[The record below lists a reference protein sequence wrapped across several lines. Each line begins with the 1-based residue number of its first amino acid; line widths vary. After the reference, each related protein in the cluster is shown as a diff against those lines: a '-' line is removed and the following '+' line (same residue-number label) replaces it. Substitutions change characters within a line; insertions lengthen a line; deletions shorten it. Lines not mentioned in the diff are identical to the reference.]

1 MKKKICTYTLNYQL
15 ALNILADIFGSDND
29 RTMSDI
35 SKSPR
40 RITEEKPILRQILR
54 EIATHD
60 FDGIKDLFKM
70 TLVSKG
76 IYKVVLNTP
85 ELWLTISNKLP
96 IEEIEK
102 RITLSRGAKLP
113 TLFMHVF
120 YKGEENWGLDE
131 DKFTYTVMTR
141 AQHRVRLDHHV
152 IYEFEGSVESAA
164 GQIPKLNK
172 GIFESS
178 WYISI
183 FFSNRVADSVTVN

>member
-1 MKKKICTYTLNYQL
+1 
-15 ALNILADIFGSDND
+15 
-29 RTMSDI
+29 MSDI

-152 IYEFEGSVESAA
+152 IYEFEGSVESDA

-172 GIFESS
+172 GIFEPS

-183 FFSNRVADSVTVN
+183 FFSNRVADSVTVNG